1 MGRYVYFDI
10 GVIDIITIKKGFIM
24 TDRISTSKLQIIK
37 EYLEIIRLLIYIPL
51 GVVIFG
57 LLVAKWDEIQVLLS

>member
-1 MGRYVYFDI
+1 MRRYVYFDI